1 MLLHTRAR
9 TRSRT
14 TAAVGAALAVAL
26 LTAGC
31 GGSDDSGGG
40 SAAADPD
47 AKVTLTVGTFGT
59 MDFDNAGLYDEYMKL
74 HPNVTI
80 KQNNVAQSAAYY
92 KSLQTRLAAGSG
104 LDDVQALEIGFI
116 ADVVTNH
123 ADAFVDWSKEDN
135 ADELKGNF
143 YDWKWGQ
150 ASNEDGVTVGL
161 GTDAGP
167 QAMCYRKDLFQQAGL
182 PTDRAEVAKL
192 WPTWDA
198 YLDTARQY
206 RTKTNAAFVDSP
218 ASIFSSSV
226 YQGDMAY
233 NDKKGEPALEQ
244 SDGVKTAWGNASKAA
259 QEGLTANL
267 SQFGDEWNAAFSNG
281 AFATI
286 SCPAWM
292 LGYIKSQM
300 GDAGAGKWDI
310 APLPGSGQSASNW
323 GGSFLGVPK
332 NGKHVAAAKDLAE
345 WLTAPEQQIKLFTET
360 AHFPS
365 SPKAADDPQVKDA
378 VNEYFSSAPTG
389 QVFGESAAKI
399 RRTPIGPYDTQ
410 IQEAFTTA
418 LTDIASKGT
427 APDKGFQNALKAA
440 QQAIGG

>member
-1 MLLHTRAR
+1 MFSP
-9 TRSRT
+9 SRRN
-14 TAAVGAALAVAL
+14 AAVGAALAVL
-26 LTAGC
+26 LTTAAC
-31 GGSDDSGGG
+31 GGSDDSAD
-40 SAAADPD
+40 AAADYDPD
-47 AKVTLTVGTFGT
+47 APVTLTVGTFGT
-59 MDFDNAGLYDEYMKL
+59 MDFDNAGLYDEYMEL

-80 KQNNVAQSAAYY
+80 EQNNIAQSAAYY

-104 LDDVQALEIGFI
+104 LDDIQALEIGFI

-123 ADAFVDWSKEDN
+123 SDAFVDWAAEEN
-135 ADELKGNF
+135 ADELEGNF

-150 ASNEDGVTVGL
+150 ASTQDGATIAL
-161 GTDAGP
+161 GTDSGP

-182 PTDRAEVAKL
+182 PTDRAQVAEL

-206 RTKTNAAFVDSP
+206 KTTAGAAFLDSP

-226 YQGDMAY
+226 YQGEEAY
-233 NDKKGEPALEQ
+233 NDEDGNPIPGE
-244 SDGVKTAWGNASKAA
+244 SSGVESAWGYASLAA
-259 QEGLTANL
+259 EEGLTANL

-286 SCPAWM
+286 ACPAWM
-292 LGYIKSQM
+292 LGYINSQM
-300 GDAGAGKWDI
+300 GDAGAGLWDI
-310 APLPGSGQSASNW
+310 APLPGSSESASNW

-332 NGKHVAAAKDLAE
+332 DGENVEAAKELAE

-365 SPKAADDPQVKDA
+365 SPAAADDPQVKDA
-378 VNEYFSSAPTG
+378 VNEYFSGAPTG
-389 QVFGESAAKI
+389 QIFGAAADGI

-418 LTDIASKGT
+418 LTDIASNGT
-427 APDKGFQNALKAA
+427 SPEDAFQDALKASE
-440 QQAIGG
+440 QAIGG